1 MGAGILPVA
10 YYRKTL
16 FFLLGQERYLKS
28 WSDFGGGSHKGEIP
42 IDTAVREG
50 YEEVNGLLGSQD
62 ELKEKVDD
70 NMILSLCY
78 DKYTSY
84 LFRTKYN
91 KDLPTMFENTNQF
104 AEVYLQDKIM
114 QNHNGLFE
122 KSQIKWYSLDELQ
135 SSLDL
140 MRNHYKEIVKSIIK
154 NKKLIIKQLEKLDSL
169 SVVY

>member
-1 MGAGILPVA
+1 
-10 YYRKTL
+10 
-16 FFLLGQERYLKS
+16 
-28 WSDFGGGSHKGEIP
+28 
-42 IDTAVREG
+42 
-50 YEEVNGLLGSQD
+50 
-62 ELKEKVDD
+62 
-70 NMILSLCY
+70 
-78 DKYTSY
+78 
-84 LFRTKYN
+84 
-91 KDLPTMFENTNQF
+91 MFENTNQF
-104 AEVYLQDKIM
+104 AEVCLQDKIM